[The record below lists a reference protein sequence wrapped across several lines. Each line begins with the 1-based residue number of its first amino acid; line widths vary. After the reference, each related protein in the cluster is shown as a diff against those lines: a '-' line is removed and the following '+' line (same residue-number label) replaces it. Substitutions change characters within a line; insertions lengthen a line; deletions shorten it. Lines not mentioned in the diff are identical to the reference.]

1 MKIKMFKMKIFT
13 FLCYINIRG
22 DNMNSFNDTLSFY
35 MMPLLE
41 VVALCL
47 LIIFLFYLIKLVIS
61 LNETVLKTHNTIN
74 LVDKSIEKIQDPL
87 NTVSRVSK
95 SVDKASDTVS
105 NMFKG
110 AKDAIVESAGK
121 IRNKFK
127 KNDDGEYFDD
137 EDDE

>member
-1 MKIKMFKMKIFT
+1 
-13 FLCYINIRG
+13 
-22 DNMNSFNDTLSFY
+22 MNSFSDTLSYY

-47 LIIFLFYLIKLVIS
+47 LIVFLFYLIKLVIS

-105 NMFKG
+105 SIFKG
-110 AKDAIVESAGK
+110 AKDAIVESAEK

-127 KNDDGEYFDD
+127 REDGEYYEDE